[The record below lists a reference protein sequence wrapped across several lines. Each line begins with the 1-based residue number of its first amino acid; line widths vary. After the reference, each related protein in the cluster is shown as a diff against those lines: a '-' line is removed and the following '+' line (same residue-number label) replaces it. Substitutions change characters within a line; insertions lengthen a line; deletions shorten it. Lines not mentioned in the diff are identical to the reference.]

1 MNEPTDIQIIND
13 ADGNPAF
20 VVIPYAQYVAQKLE
34 PDLIPHEVVSRI
46 VDGATPIR
54 AWRPHPES
62 GSNVHARRLGISQPA
77 FAQQE
82 SVAKPRRA
90 TREKIAAAFGIH
102 ADQLEL

>member
-54 AWRPHPES
+54 AWREHLNLTQDE
-62 GSNVHARRLGISQPA
+62 VAKRLGISQPA
-77 FAQQE
+77 YAQQE

-90 TREKIAAAFGIH
+90 TREKIASAFGIH

>member
-1 MNEPTDIQIIND
+1 MNVPTDIQIIND
-13 ADGNPAF
+13 ADGHPAF

-46 VDGATPIR
+46 VNGATPIR
-54 AWRPHPES
+54 AWREHLNLTQDE
-62 GSNVHARRLGISQPA
+62 VARRLGISQPA

-90 TREKIAAAFGIH
+90 TREKIALAFGIH